1 MLLILATLWHVT
13 ASSSTLQVSYLDV
26 GQGDSTLIQSPDGF
40 NILIDG
46 GTGSAGPTIVAYL
59 QNRNISDI
67 DVLLS
72 SHNDSDHIGGL
83 IDILEAND
91 IYVDEVRFNGY
102 PGTSNTYQQFAT
114 AVANEG
120 LSLIPI
126 QFPQEYQWGLLDV
139 FVLHP
144 PPGLTDPSQN
154 DASVVLLVEYGDQR
168 FLFTGDISE
177 TVEAQILGRQ
187 TPVAASVLKVAHH
200 GSDSSS
206 GQAFLAA
213 VAAQEAVISV
223 GQNSYGHPAQEVIER
238 LLNNGARIWRTDWN
252 GNIWVG
258 TDGTNLTISSLI
270 TDFLFMP
277 QTLHQFNPARNGI
290 IHILTILAD
299 GAGSTEPDEYVELRN
314 EQAFPIALTGWML
327 QDQDAHLFTFPEF
340 YISPGQICRVYTN
353 ETHPEY
359 CGFNW
364 ASGSSIWDN
373 NGECAELR
381 DENNTLIDS
390 FCY

>member
-1 MLLILATLWHVT
+1 MFLTLAALWRVT
-13 ASSSTLQVSYLDV
+13 ASSSTVQVSYLDV
-26 GQGDSTLIQSPDGF
+26 GQGDSALIQSPDGF

-46 GTGSAGPTIVAYL
+46 GTGSAGPTVVAYL
-59 QNRNISDI
+59 QKQNISDI
-67 DVLLS
+67 DVLLA
-72 SHNDSDHIGGL
+72 SHNDSDHVGGL

-91 IYVDEVRFNGY
+91 IDVNEVRFNGY

-126 QFPQEYQWGLLDV
+126 QYPQEYQWGLLDV

-144 PPGLTDPSQN
+144 PPELTDPSQN

-168 FLFTGDISE
+168 FLFTGDIGE

-213 VAAQEAVISV
+213 VAPQEAVISV

-238 LLNNGARIWRTDWN
+238 LVNNGARIWRTDWN
-252 GNIWVG
+252 GDIWVG
-258 TDGTNLTISSLI
+258 TDGTTLTISSLI

-277 QTLHQFNPARNGI
+277 QTLNQFNPARNGI
-290 IHILTILAD
+290 IQILTILAD

-314 EQAFPIALTGWML
+314 EQAYPIALTGWML
-327 QDQDAHLFTFPEF
+327 QDQDANFFTIPEF

-353 ETHPEY
+353 EIHPEY

-364 ASGSSIWDN
+364 ASSSSIWDN
-373 NGECAELR
+373 SGECAELR